1 MSDARARFRVRAVQE
16 FIVPRSLR
24 EAYVLNIGGNM
35 LKPVIIAAVL
45 SGVIISSG
53 ALAGEVIK
61 FKSHHNNVGTK
72 WESSELGD
80 EPGHIRGIFE
90 AKGVGIRYAGP
101 SEPPYKIDCWGS
113 GEYWKDGT
121 ASEMGFCK
129 FTFLRRGLLLRD
141 VERQSGQR
149 PRSRNRCLLR
159 RQRALQGDEGGQQ
172 VGSQADGGPSRR

>member
-1 MSDARARFRVRAVQE
+1 
-16 FIVPRSLR
+16 
-24 EAYVLNIGGNM
+24 M

-90 AKGVGIRYAGP
+90 AKGVGIRYVGP

-129 FTFLRRGLLLRD
+129 FTFSDGAYYYETWSGKAANGHEAGTAVYYGGSGRFKGMKGGSKWEAKLLGDRVAVD
-141 VERQSGQR
+141 V
-149 PRSRNRCLLR
+149 
-159 RQRALQGDEGGQQ
+159 
-172 VGSQADGGPSRR
+172 DGTIELP